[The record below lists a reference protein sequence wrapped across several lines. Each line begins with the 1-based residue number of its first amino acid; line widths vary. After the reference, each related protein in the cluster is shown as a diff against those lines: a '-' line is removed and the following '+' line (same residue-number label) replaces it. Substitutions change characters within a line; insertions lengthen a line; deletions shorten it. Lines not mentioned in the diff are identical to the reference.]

1 MDIVKD
7 KSVFLSSLYL
17 TNHEPEMLIG
27 MIQDVTKPYRNNLF
41 AMSRKL
47 ILLFTPV
54 PVLSYLAMEKNSM
67 EIYNWK

>member
-1 MDIVKD
+1 
-7 KSVFLSSLYL
+7 
-17 TNHEPEMLIG
+17 MLIG

-47 ILLFTPV
+47 ILLFTPA

-67 EIYNWK
+67 EIYN